1 LEVPVPVSKSVYQP
15 RKTPIQQRARRTRER
30 ILAGAA
36 HVFAEYGYASGT
48 TDRIAAAAGLSVG
61 SLYQYF
67 PNKDAILLVLAQ
79 KHLDQTA
86 DVIRETL
93 AETRP
98 APVWLAALTKG
109 VVELHAE
116 NPRLHQVLFEE
127 APRPPELLARF
138 RHVEQEAVTAVAGLL
153 RADTNL
159 DIVRP
164 DQCAR
169 FVVATIESLTHRFMG
184 HSPQIEAGDLVNQIV
199 SMAIKYLR

>member
-1 LEVPVPVSKSVYQP
+1 MPVSKSVYQP

-36 HVFAEYGYASGT
+36 QVFAEYGYASGT

-79 KHLDQTA
+79 SHLDQTA
-86 DVIRETL
+86 DVVRETL
-93 AETRP
+93 AEPRP
-98 APVWLAALTKG
+98 VEAWLPALAEA
-109 VVELHAE
+109 VVGLHAE

-138 RHVEQEAVTAVAGLL
+138 RQVEKEAVAAVAALL
-153 RADTNL
+153 RADATL
-159 DIVRP
+159 RVAHP
-164 DQCAR
+164 DQSAR

-184 HSPQIEAGDLVNQIV
+184 HSPQIAANDLVDQIV
-199 SMAIKYLR
+199 SMILKYLR